1 MKPMT
6 GIGLEWYKCR
16 RRQVPLVC
24 LGLLGAQMVWMGV
37 FLLRQEQEDL
47 AQGWMLLLYNLA
59 LVDAIM
65 LPLTV
70 AVLASRNCEGEHKG
84 STWKLLET
92 MVTPGQ
98 LYAAKLGWGTVVLA
112 VLLLARSG
120 LFIALGLLLDLPG
133 GVPWGRWGWFTL
145 ISLAVSLA
153 LYTLQQGLSLRFA
166 NQAVALVVGLCG
178 SFLGLLSLLFPV
190 GIQRC
195 FPWGY
200 YGLLLLVQMHWEE
213 ATRITTF
220 SWRTPEPL
228 DVFLLVVWWVAFG
241 VIGYGLFARKEE

>member
-1 MKPMT
+1 MRPMT

-112 VLLLARSG
+112 V
-120 LFIALGLLLDLPG
+120 
-133 GVPWGRWGWFTL
+133 
-145 ISLAVSLA
+145 
-153 LYTLQQGLSLRFA
+153 
-166 NQAVALVVGLCG
+166 GLCG

>member
-112 VLLLARSG
+112 V
-120 LFIALGLLLDLPG
+120 
-133 GVPWGRWGWFTL
+133 
-145 ISLAVSLA
+145 
-153 LYTLQQGLSLRFA
+153 
-166 NQAVALVVGLCG
+166 GLCG

-228 DVFLLVVWWVAFG
+228 EVFLLVVWWVAFG

>member
-1 MKPMT
+1 MRPMT

-112 VLLLARSG
+112 VLLLVRSG

-178 SFLGLLSLLFPV
+178 SFWGCCPCSS
-190 GIQRC
+190 
-195 FPWGY
+195 PWGSSVVSPGGIMAFY
-200 YGLLLLVQMHWEE
+200 CWCRCTGRRPPGSPPSPGGRRSPWM
-213 ATRITTF
+213 F
-220 SWRTPEPL
+220 SCWWCGGWPL
-228 DVFLLVVWWVAFG
+228 
-241 VIGYGLFARKEE
+241 E

>member
-1 MKPMT
+1 MRPMT

-98 LYAAKLGWGTVVLA
+98 LYAAKLGRGTVVLA
-112 VLLLARSG
+112 
-120 LFIALGLLLDLPG
+120 
-133 GVPWGRWGWFTL
+133 
-145 ISLAVSLA
+145 
-153 LYTLQQGLSLRFA
+153 
-166 NQAVALVVGLCG
+166 VGLCG

>member
-1 MKPMT
+1 MRPMT

-112 VLLLARSG
+112 V
-120 LFIALGLLLDLPG
+120 
-133 GVPWGRWGWFTL
+133 
-145 ISLAVSLA
+145 
-153 LYTLQQGLSLRFA
+153 
-166 NQAVALVVGLCG
+166 GLCG

-228 DVFLLVVWWVAFG
+228 DVFLPVVWWVAFG

>member
-84 STWKLLET
+84 SAWKLLET

-112 VLLLARSG
+112 V
-120 LFIALGLLLDLPG
+120 
-133 GVPWGRWGWFTL
+133 
-145 ISLAVSLA
+145 
-153 LYTLQQGLSLRFA
+153 
-166 NQAVALVVGLCG
+166 GLCG

-195 FPWGY
+195 LPWGY

-228 DVFLLVVWWVAFG
+228 DVLLLVMWWVAFG

>member
-1 MKPMT
+1 MRPMT

-65 LPLTV
+65 LPLTA

-133 GVPWGRWGWFTL
+133 GVPWGRAG
-145 ISLAVSLA
+145 
-153 LYTLQQGLSLRFA
+153 G
-166 NQAVALVVGLCG
+166 G
-178 SFLGLLSLLFPV
+178 SPSSAW
-190 GIQRC
+190 R
-195 FPWGY
+195 FPWPCTPSSRGCPF
-200 YGLLLLVQMHWEE
+200 GLP
-213 ATRITTF
+213 TRR
-220 SWRTPEPL
+220 WR
-228 DVFLLVVWWVAFG
+228 WWSGCAAAFWG
-241 VIGYGLFARKEE
+241 C